1 MNLLNIIS
9 NKKVIGGLEIS
20 DDGFRFSRIKKD
32 DTGLKVEL
40 LFEEKISESDALAGE
55 AAITSK
61 LVKFIKQHDL
71 EYVIVSVPANHV
83 YIKTYDFNPNLSSD
97 KVNEAMHLNSDLQL
111 PKKKEDIF
119 CDWMT
124 ISDTETEGKTILL
137 AYILKGYVRSLIS
150 KIKNTD
156 LKIIA
161 IESHQLSLARSI
173 KQAKDEVTLVI
184 ERGAAL
190 ISFYLIKNNNVIFSQ
205 SRPNELIGKNLHKE
219 AENVINYQDFEGV
232 TVNSLVLIGP
242 FSETEIKKLPIKPS
256 SLKLV
261 DELKSVKDSKWAITL
276 GAALRG
282 AIPRKD
288 DKIISLMS
296 VDTEQAYHQEKANG
310 TTTLIISISITL
322 SIFFA
327 GIFLAAWYFMLTL
340 QNNYNQRISA
350 FNTSSTESTTSISDK
365 ANAFN
370 DLVGQTSALI
380 RKEVAWSKIITEIK
394 NKTTADIIINNISL
408 PSANGQLSITGTAAN
423 REAINTLKTS
433 FESSAIF
440 TEINIPLNNLGKK
453 VDIPFSMTFKLKA

>member
-9 NKKVIGGLEIS
+9 NKKAIGGLEIA
-20 DDGFRFSRIKKD
+20 DDGFRFSRIKKVD
-32 DTGLKVEL
+32 SDLTVEL

-55 AAITSK
+55 TAITNK
-61 LVKFIKQHDL
+61 LIKFIKQHDL

-111 PKKKEDIF
+111 PKKKEDIY

-124 ISDTETEGKTILL
+124 IGDSETEGKTILL
-137 AYILKGYVRSLIS
+137 AYILKSYVRSLIS
-150 KIKNTD
+150 KIKNTN

-161 IESHQLSLARSI
+161 IESHQLSLARSL
-173 KQAKDEVTLVI
+173 KQDKDEVTLVI

-190 ISFYLIKNNNVIFSQ
+190 VSFYLIKNHNVIFSQ

-219 AENVINYQDFEGV
+219 VDNVINYQDFQGV
-232 TVNSLVLIGP
+232 TVSSLVLIGP
-242 FSETEIKKLPIKPS
+242 FSEAEIKKLPIKPN
-256 SLKLV
+256 SLKLI

-296 VDTEQAYHQEKANG
+296 IDTEQAYHQEKANG
-310 TTTLIISISITL
+310 TTTLIVSISITL
-322 SIFFA
+322 SVFFA
-327 GIFLAAWYFMLTL
+327 GVFLAAWYFMLAL

-350 FNTSSTESTTSISDK
+350 WSNTSSESTTSISDK
-365 ANAFN
+365 ANTFN
-370 DLVGQTSALI
+370 NLIGQTSALI
-380 RKEVAWSKIITEIK
+380 KKEVAWSKIITEIK
-394 NKTTADIIINNISL
+394 NKTTSNIIISNISI
-408 PSANGQLSITGTAAN
+408 PGASTEISITGTAAN

-433 FESSAIF
+433 FESSTIF
-440 TEINIPLNNLGKK
+440 TEINIPLNNLEKK
-453 VDIPFSMTFKLKA
+453 VNIPFSMTFKLKN

>member
-9 NKKVIGGLEIS
+9 NDKAIGGLEIA
-20 DDGFRFSRIKKD
+20 DDGFRFSRIKRDKS
-32 DTGLKVEL
+32 GLTVEL
-40 LFEEKISESDALAGE
+40 LFEEKINESEALTGE
-55 AAITSK
+55 TAITSK

-83 YIKTYDFNPNLSSD
+83 YLKTYDFNANLSND
-97 KVNEAMHLNSDLQL
+97 KVNEAMRLNVDLQL
-111 PKKKEDIF
+111 PKKNEEIF

-124 ISDTETEGKTILL
+124 INDSETEGKTILL

-150 KIKNTD
+150 KIKNTN

-190 ISFYLIKNNNVIFSQ
+190 ISFYLIKNNNVLFSE
-205 SRPNELIGKNLHKE
+205 SRPNEFIGKELDKE
-219 AENVINYQDFEGV
+219 INKVINYQDFQGV
-232 TVNSLVLIGP
+232 TINNLILIGP
-242 FSETEIKKLPIKPS
+242 FSEAEIKKLPIKPS
-256 SLKLV
+256 GLKLV

-296 VDTEQAYHQEKANG
+296 IDTEQAYHQEKANG

-350 FNTSSTESTTSISDK
+350 FNTASSETADSISDK

-370 DLVGQTSALI
+370 NLISQTSTLI
-380 RKEVAWSKIITEIK
+380 KEEVAWSKIITEIK
-394 NKTTADIIINNISL
+394 NKTTSDIVINNISL
-408 PSANGQLSITGTAAN
+408 PSADGQLSITGIAAN
-423 REAINTLKTS
+423 REAINKLKTS
-433 FESSAIF
+433 FEGSDIF

-453 VDIPFSMTFKLKA
+453 VEIPFSMTFKLKA

>member
-9 NKKVIGGLEIS
+9 NKKVIGGLEIA

-32 DTGLKVEL
+32 DSGVKVEL
-40 LFEEKISESDALAGE
+40 LFEEKISESEALAGE
-55 AAITSK
+55 TVITNK

-83 YIKTYDFNPNLSSD
+83 YIKTYDFNANLTSD
-97 KVNEAMHLNSDLQL
+97 KVNEAMHLNSELQL

-124 ISDTETEGKTILL
+124 ISENETEGKKVLL

-190 ISFYLIKNNNVIFSQ
+190 VSFYLIKNNNVIFSQ

-219 AENVINYQDFEGV
+219 VDNVINYQDFEGV
-232 TVNSLVLIGP
+232 TVSSLVLIGP
-242 FSETEIKKLPIKPS
+242 FSEAEIKKLPLKPS
-256 SLKLV
+256 ALKLV

-296 VDTEQAYHQEKANG
+296 IDTEQAYRQEKANG
-310 TTTLIISISITL
+310 TTTLIISISVTL
-322 SIFFA
+322 SVFFA
-327 GIFLAAWYFMLTL
+327 GIFLAAWYFMIAL

-350 FNTSSTESTTSISDK
+350 FNTTSSETTNSISDK

-370 DLVGQTSALI
+370 DLILQTSTLI

-394 NKTTADIIINNISL
+394 NKTTSDIVINNISL
-408 PSANGQLSITGTAAN
+408 PSADGQLSITGVAAN

-433 FESSAIF
+433 FESSDIF